1 MQSWPPSVGG
11 TPTQMY
17 NLFNGLDDSQFEV
30 LTCSRFDEVTDDK
43 ELNFKL
49 HTFKTTKS
57 SSLKFIWR
65 FHFLEDIFRY
75 FIAGYRVL
83 KSNKKYYKLFILYPD
98 TGSII
103 AGYILS
109 KLFKIGYDIYLLDL
123 LSESRTNKL
132 EKLLVTFFQNSI
144 IGHALNVF
152 CLEGVANYYSKYIN
166 RDYVVLNHCL
176 PDNIQ
181 IKNKSFEKDLIS
193 FAGQIHGTSLDA
205 LQLLIKALGLGNKNI
220 HLKIFSNL
228 NKKLIRQYKLEGENV
243 SFHFAKN
250 YNELINQLS
259 QSSLLYSPVSFDSP
273 YPDQANTCFPTKTF
287 DYIIAGRPIF
297 VHAPKDSHY
306 TKYMRRYDLGFISN
320 STEPENLIK
329 EIEYFINDEKC
340 HQRLK
345 KNSKIILEKA
355 HLNSHV
361 QSIMLKKL

>member
-1 MQSWPPSVGG
+1 MLKNKKNILIIAGMQSWPPSVGG

-30 LTCSRFDEVTDDK
+30 LTCSRFNEVTDDK

-220 HLKIFSNL
+220 PRLRTFFPPS
-228 NKKLIRQYKLEGENV
+228 ETT
-243 SFHFAKN
+243 
-250 YNELINQLS
+250 
-259 QSSLLYSPVSFDSP
+259 SSCSS
-273 YPDQANTCFPTKTF
+273 
-287 DYIIAGRPIF
+287 
-297 VHAPKDSHY
+297 
-306 TKYMRRYDLGFISN
+306 
-320 STEPENLIK
+320 
-329 EIEYFINDEKC
+329 
-340 HQRLK
+340 
-345 KNSKIILEKA
+345 
-355 HLNSHV
+355 
-361 QSIMLKKL
+361 